1 MHATRQRQRLADQPQ
16 EPCAPIVFGPLSPGQ
31 VRSHVEPPPQ
41 STEQLPVHVMWH
53 VAPPEQSTLAL
64 GPTVIVHAEVPVH
77 LRLHELPHSPMQ
89 SFMFEQSSEQLFSHV
104 PEPISHAEPAGHV
117 QVEPLHLGGTPVLLL
132 PPHAAANARARTKSE
147 ARRSGIRP
155 S

>member
-1 MHATRQRQRLADQPQ
+1 
-16 EPCAPIVFGPLSPGQ
+16 
-31 VRSHVEPPPQ
+31 
-41 STEQLPVHVMWH
+41 MWH

-104 PEPISHAEPAGHV
+104 PEPISHAEPAGQV
-117 QVEPLHLGGTPVLLL
+117 QVEPLHLGGTPLLL
-132 PPHAAANARARTKSE
+132 LLPHAAAETRRTANNE
-147 ARRSGIRP
+147 ARKLGIRP
-155 S
+155 C